1 MLGRSTGLERPAL
14 DAVRFFEA
22 VSSIL
27 GVEPERLESSRRDR
41 KTAALRRL
49 ITVVGV
55 ERWGQRAGQLAALLN
70 KHPVAVSRWVSEGAR
85 QRQEEAAFGIEM
97 DNLDEAL
104 SVWALDAYKRGEF
117 ALDLEEDNG

>member
-85 QRQEEAAFGIEM
+85 QRQEDAAFGREI
-97 DNLDEAL
+97 DSLDELL
-104 SVWALDAYKRGEF
+104 SVWAIDAYNRGEF
-117 ALDLEEDNG
+117 ALDLEEDHG